1 MTRLDAIEGI
11 GAAFAAKLRA
21 VGVGSIEGLLSTGA
35 TPAGR
40 KELVTQTGISMA
52 LILKWVNRAD
62 LMRIRGVG
70 EEYSDLLE
78 LAGVDT
84 VAELAQRRPDALHKK
99 MIEVNEVKKAVRRPP
114 ALKLVQSWVDQ
125 AKKLPRAVSY

>member
-1 MTRLDAIEGI
+1 MAKLVAIEGI
-11 GAAFAAKLRA
+11 GPAFAAKLQGAGIRS
-21 VGVGSIEGLLSTGA
+21 VEELLKVGA

-40 KELVTQTGISMA
+40 KELAAQTGLTA
-52 LILKWVNRAD
+52 EQILEWVNRSD

-84 VAELAQRRPDALHKK
+84 VVELGKRRPDALHRKLL
-99 MIEVNEVKKAVRRPP
+99 EVNEAKKAVRRPP
-114 ALKLVQSWVDQ
+114 ALSTVQSWVEQ
-125 AKKLPRAVSY
+125 AKKLPRVVSH